1 MKSNCQNAYLVSP
14 KNVSTFFLLLLLRSS
29 LPVQNEV
36 VTLLELKS
44 KKMLV
49 QMNVCIYQLRREVN
63 NVTIF
68 RNKY

>member
-44 KKMLV
+44 EKMLV
-49 QMNVCIYQLRREVN
+49 QMNVCIYHLRREVN